1 MDLTKDD
8 IITVDLSDLGTL
20 DPYYGAVP
28 PASVTINSTLG
39 PNASTDWST
48 ITIADPMVERS
59 TLTLRGE
66 DADIDINGVSLM
78 ETLKGIQER
87 LNMLTPDPDMEQ
99 EWSEL
104 ATIRK
109 MYDRKLEECRA
120 KSKVWQSL
128 KS

>member
-1 MDLTKDD
+1 MDITKDD

-28 PASVTINSTLG
+28 PASVTMNSTLG
-39 PNASTDWST
+39 PWST

-78 ETLKGIQER
+78 ETLRGIQER
-87 LNMLTPDPDMEQ
+87 LNMLTPDLDMEQ

-109 MYDRKLEECRA
+109 MYERKLQECRS
-120 KSKVWQSL
+120 KSKVWKALES
-128 KS
+128 

>member
-1 MDLTKDD
+1 MDPYKDD
-8 IITVDLSDLGTL
+8 IITVDLGTL

-28 PASVTINSTLG
+28 PASVTINSTLW
-39 PNASTDWST
+39 PNGT
-48 ITIADPMVERS
+48 ITIADPVEKRS
-59 TLTLRGE
+59 TISLKGE

-78 ETLKGIQER
+78 ETLRGIQER
-87 LNMLTPDPDMEQ
+87 LNILTPDPDMEQ

-109 MYDRKLEECRA
+109 MYDRKLKECRA
-120 KSKVWQSL
+120 KSKMWQAI